1 MWVLR
6 GISQRLN
13 TLQYKT
19 RSQLD
24 QPGDIP
30 PSACHIG
37 NFLLSLN
44 LGQQLTDRPLR
55 VRHPEN
61 SLLASRHF
69 TVDKSGFD
77 ITDGDVVTCL
87 ITAISIPLHI
97 RRDKC
102 FRGGIWRV
110 SGGAKKSCHRG
121 DADDLSAFL
130 LSEVLKRLS
139 EKLDKPLYIDI
150 DDLLFHRNNRRGRC
164 I

>member
-77 ITDGDVVTCL
+77 IIADDVYSL
-87 ITAISIPLHI
+87 LLSDISILMHI
-97 RRDKC
+97 
-102 FRGGIWRV
+102 
-110 SGGAKKSCHRG
+110 
-121 DADDLSAFL
+121 L
-130 LSEVLKRLS
+130 
-139 EKLDKPLYIDI
+139 
-150 DDLLFHRNNRRGRC
+150 
-164 I
+164 

>member
-61 SLLASRHF
+61 SLLASPHF
-69 TVDKSGFD
+69 IIDNSGFD
-77 ITDGDVVTCL
+77 MTDGEVAAPL
-87 ITAISIPLHI
+87 ITAMSIPLHI
-97 RRDKC
+97 RRHTG
-102 FRGGIWRV
+102 FRGGMWRV
-110 SGGAKKSCHRG
+110 SGAAKKSCHGG
-121 DADDLSAFL
+121 DADALFVFL
-130 LSEVLKRLS
+130 LSEVLNRLS
-139 EKLDKPLYIDI
+139 EKLDNPLYIVI
-150 DDLLFHRNNRRGRC
+150 
-164 I
+164 